1 MKIPFLPANLGG
13 AARRRVGPGALTSLA
28 LLVAS
33 LGAGAQTIEPSL
45 TFSGYGTIGLVHTQ
59 VDKPWRFSRELMAPG
74 SNRTLAA
81 NVDTRAA
88 VQANLSLTDSAE
100 VALQLLAR
108 DRLPGAHTSDAVQ
121 LAFVKL
127 RLQPD
132 LTLRLGR
139 TSPDVFLFSDTRNVG
154 LAMPWVRPP
163 VEFYGWIPFDSVD
176 GADLQYRMRSS
187 DANWGLRLSL
197 GKSDTMVN
205 MVALNQPLQLKANDA
220 VSLSVS
226 RQSGGLLLRAG
237 YLRARPSAQVVPPFQ
252 QLDLGLQALSAL
264 PVPGLAGQISTLR
277 AGLGAGSL
285 GTAEYTSLGLQYDT
299 APWEI
304 HAEISDVKVGE
315 TTTSGRRGYISVGH
329 HFGPVTAY
337 ALYSHAKP
345 KDQPA
350 VAPQLAGIPGLDPML
365 AAQGQALLNAAA
377 QGANVPR
384 SHQSTFAAGL
394 RWNVAPNV
402 ALKFQVDRVQV
413 RPLGSTHWVFS
424 DGSPA
429 KATVASMLVDF
440 TWGH

>member
-1 MKIPFLPANLGG
+1 L
-13 AARRRVGPGALTSLA
+13 
-28 LLVAS
+28 
-33 LGAGAQTIEPSL
+33 
-45 TFSGYGTIGLVHTQ
+45 GLVHTQ
-59 VDKPWRFSRELMAPG
+59 VDQPWRFSRELMGPG
-74 SNRTLAA
+74 ANRTLAA
-81 NVDTRAA
+81 NVDSRVA
-88 VQANLSLTDSAE
+88 VQANLGLGNDAE
-100 VALQLLAR
+100 AVVQLLAR
-108 DRLPGAHTSDAVQ
+108 DRLPGSKAAEAVQ

-127 RLQPD
+127 RLRPD

-139 TSPDVFLFSDTRNVG
+139 TSSDVFLFSDTRNVG
-154 LAMPWVRPP
+154 LAMPWARPP

-205 MVALNQPLQLKANDA
+205 MVALNEPLQLKAKDA
-220 VSLSVS
+220 ASLSIS

-237 YLRARPSAQVVPPFQ
+237 YLRTRPTAGVVPQFA

-264 PVPGLAGQISTLR
+264 PVPGLADQIMDLR

-285 GTAEYTSLGLQYDT
+285 GTAEYISLGLQYDT

-304 HAEISDVKVGE
+304 HAEISDVKVGA
-315 TTTSGRRGYISVGH
+315 TSSSGRRGYVSLGR

-337 ALYSHAKP
+337 ALYALSRP
-345 KDQPA
+345 KDQPIT
-350 VAPQLAGIPGLDPML
+350 APQLAGIPGLDPLM

-384 SHQSTFAAGL
+384 SEQSTFATGL
-394 RWNVAPNV
+394 RWNYAPNV
-402 ALKFQVDRVQV
+402 AVKLQVERVLV
-413 RPLGSTHWVFS
+413 RSNGATHWVFS
-424 DGSPA
+424 TPSPA
-429 KATVASMLVDF
+429 KATVASVLVDF